1 MACKQA
7 VRLCDDACGFDENRR
22 ETRKVYDTLPRSVSA
37 PEPCDAVLARLG
49 TRIWT
54 ALVQLPQRCQFGS
67 AAHDGKVRH
76 SHTHGSR
83 RTARAPAL

>member
-37 PEPCDAVLARLG
+37 PEPCDAVLYAWACIRRL
-49 TRIWT
+49 R
-54 ALVQLPQRCQFGS
+54 VQL
-67 AAHDGKVRH
+67 AI
-76 SHTHGSR
+76 
-83 RTARAPAL
+83 